1 MFELRNV
8 VPSFMLV
15 ILTLLFFLFFFTKT
29 SSKQSKS
36 PITKSNTLPKPYPI
50 IGHLLAFSG
59 LSGQEIFEWL
69 SRIIASSP
77 TSTIVVQLFGRQSV
91 YTGNPVNVEHIL
103 KTKFHVYQKGRQF
116 KAVFGDLFGD
126 SVFTEDGDNWK
137 LQRQILGHE
146 FSYKSLQKF
155 VEKAV
160 EFEVSQRLIPVLQ
173 DAADNNKIIDLQD
186 ILQRFA
192 FDNVCTL
199 AFGYDPGYLSLPLP
213 EAKFTEAFDECITIC
228 HARFHSIFPIVWKI
242 CRFLNIGS
250 EKRLRELV
258 KMIREFCGSIVD
270 SIEQKR
276 SSEKSHELQESNLLV
291 KLLECDQFDEKLII
305 DIVISFILAGRDT
318 SSSALTWFFWLMHK
332 NKHVENQIIQEI
344 NCYRDHIKNANN
356 LKSNNNNNNNNTNP
370 SNIMN
375 SSSSL
380 VLEALKGMTYTHA
393 ALSETMRLYPPVPV
407 DLKQAANDDVLP
419 DGTKVKKGSIVGYFA
434 QSMGWSEKLWGKDW
448 AEFRPERWLKTD
460 MITEKVS
467 FVPRDAYSY
476 PVFMA
481 GPRICLGK
489 EMAYLQM
496 KSVIAAVLSRFK
508 VVPAV
513 AERFEPVY
521 FIETVAVM
529 HGGFPVRIEAR
540 V

>member
-1 MFELRNV
+1 MYELRDV
-8 VPSFMLV
+8 VPSFMLI
-15 ILTLLFFLFFFTKT
+15 ILTLFLLFFFTKT
-29 SSKQSKS
+29 TPKSSKPSK
-36 PITKSNTLPKPYPI
+36 TKSHLALPKPYPI
-50 IGHLLAFSG
+50 IGHLFAFIG
-59 LSGQEIFEWL
+59 LTGQEIFQWL
-69 SRIIASSP
+69 SKIIACSP
-77 TSTIVVQLFGRQSV
+77 TSTIVIHQPFGGQSV

-116 KAVFGDLFGD
+116 KTVFGDLFGG

-137 LQRQILGHE
+137 FQRQILAQE
-146 FSYKSLQKF
+146 FNYKSLQKF

-160 EFEVSQRLIPVLQ
+160 EFEVSERLIPVLE
-173 DAADNNKIIDLQD
+173 DAAKNSKVIDLQD

-192 FDNVCTL
+192 FDNVCTV

-228 HARFHSIFPIVWKI
+228 HERFHSVFPTIWKT
-242 CRFLNIGS
+242 CRFFNIGS
-250 EKRLRELV
+250 EKRLKELI
-258 KMIREFCGSIVD
+258 KMIREFCATIVA
-270 SIEQKR
+270 STKQKM
-276 SSEKSHELQESNLLV
+276 SNKKSHELHESNLLV
-291 KLLECDQFDEKLII
+291 KLLKCDQYDDELVI
-305 DIVISFILAGRDT
+305 DIVIGFILAGRDT
-318 SSSALTWFFWLMHK
+318 SSSALTWFFWLIHK

-344 NCYRDHIKNANN
+344 IFYEERIKKNGN
-356 LKSNNNNNNNNTNP
+356 LNTN
-370 SNIMN
+370 SNFIK
-375 SSSSL
+375 SSSSSSF

-407 DLKQAANDDVLP
+407 DLKQAANDDILP

-460 MITEKVS
+460 LTTEKLS

-476 PVFMA
+476 PVFLA

-496 KSVIAAVLSRFK
+496 KSVVAAILSRFK

-513 AERFEPVY
+513 AEGTEPVY
-521 FIETVAVM
+521 FIETVAIM
-529 HGGFPVRIEAR
+529 HGGFPVRIEER